1 VRLVGDLVWSVLAG
15 LVVVSGLGFVGAG
28 ATLGVPGEL
37 AWVGGT
43 LVAVGM
49 FTWRRQDPDFWM
61 SDRERLERQLFGR
74 EP

>member
-1 VRLVGDLVWSVLAG
+1 VKLVGDLVMSVLAG

-49 FTWRRQDPDFWM
+49 FVWRRQDPDAHL
-61 SDRERLERQLFGR
+61 SPREELERRLFG
-74 EP
+74 